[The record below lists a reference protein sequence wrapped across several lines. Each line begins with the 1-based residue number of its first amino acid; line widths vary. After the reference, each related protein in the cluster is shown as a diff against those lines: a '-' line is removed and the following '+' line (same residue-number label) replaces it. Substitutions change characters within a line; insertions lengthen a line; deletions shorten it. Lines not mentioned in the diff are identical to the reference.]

1 MKTDSQI
8 QADIIDE
15 LRSDVAI
22 APSDIAVTVRDGTVT
37 LSGRVES
44 LVTRNT
50 AVRAA
55 QRVAGVRAVADELR
69 VHLPPDRKL
78 SDEDIAHAVVN
89 ALMWDT
95 EVPDKTIKARVHNAW
110 IWLVGEADWRYQRD
124 AAQRAVEHIAGVKG
138 VSNIVRIR
146 NRAQPSVAPAELK
159 TQIEHALARN
169 VAVTGRD
176 IHVAVTDHS
185 VVLTGRVR
193 SWSERMAAERA
204 AWSAAGITAVDNS
217 LEIVA

>member
-8 QADIIDE
+8 QADILDE

-44 LVTRNT
+44 LVTRNA

-69 VHLPPDRKL
+69 VHLPPDRRL

-89 ALMWDT
+89 ALVWDT
-95 EVPDKTIKARVHNAW
+95 EVPDKTIKARVHNGW

-138 VSNIVRIR
+138 VSNIVRVR
-146 NRAQPSVAPAELK
+146 NREQPPVASAELK
-159 TQIEHALARN
+159 TQIEQALARN

-185 VVLTGRVR
+185 VVLAGRVH

-204 AWSAAGITAVDNS
+204 AWSATGITAVDNS

>member
-8 QADIIDE
+8 QADILDE
-15 LRSDVAI
+15 LRSDVTI
-22 APSDIAVTVRDGTVT
+22 APADIAVAVRDGAVT

-44 LVTRNT
+44 LVTRNA
-50 AVRAA
+50 AVRAT
-55 QRVAGVRAVADELR
+55 QRVAGVRSVADEIR
-69 VHLPPDRKL
+69 VHLPPDRRL

-95 EVPDKTIKARVHNAW
+95 EVPDKMIKARVHNGW

-138 VSNIVRIR
+138 VSNIVRIKK
-146 NRAQPSVAPAELK
+146 RAEPPVAPAELK
-159 TQIEHALARN
+159 AQIEHALARN

-176 IHVAVTDHS
+176 IHVSVADHS
-185 VVLTGRVR
+185 VMLAGRVH

-204 AWSAAGITAVDNS
+204 AWSAAGITAVDNA

>member
-8 QADIIDE
+8 QADILDE

-22 APSDIAVTVRDGTVT
+22 APSDIAVTVRSGTVT
-37 LSGRVES
+37 LSGQVES
-44 LVTRNT
+44 LVTRNI

-69 VHLPPDRKL
+69 VHLPPDRRL

-95 EVPDKTIKARVHNAW
+95 EVPDKTIKARVHNGW

-146 NRAQPSVAPAELK
+146 NREQPPVASVELK

-176 IHVAVTDHS
+176 IHVAVADHS
-185 VVLTGRVR
+185 VALSGRVH